1 MSIYFLD
8 IVTFVQYVVFSV
20 DFLDSESEID
30 VGGDDEGDVEKEE
43 KKTNT
48 KPQVTRTY
56 RSEASSSSIPTSQ
69 RSETSIAV
77 RVNFPACDLCETRG
91 HTCISSDGQSKRCD
105 KCKKSKQKCSFSDK
119 SQNAK
124 RSGTYASPCY
134 IFSRTLKLSGH
145 YITVP
150 DTDSDVEEIS
160 ESPPKKKGRTS
171 NVVSISTAGQSAP
184 GQKYVEVSMPQPTP
198 RNQVPV
204 QASTTTKFVE
214 DQTSNTEGMEAL
226 SNAREGFF
234 RALDSCKA
242 NLGGS
247 QSEAFRQLYVSAK
260 MWQAQEDLLL
270 SN

>member
-1 MSIYFLD
+1 MDTDGTTNDATLRNTYEDAKRFRLKLSELYA
-8 IVTFVQYVVFSV
+8 
-20 DFLDSESEID
+20 DSESEID

-124 RSGTYASPCY
+124 RS
-134 IFSRTLKLSGH
+134 
-145 YITVP
+145 VP